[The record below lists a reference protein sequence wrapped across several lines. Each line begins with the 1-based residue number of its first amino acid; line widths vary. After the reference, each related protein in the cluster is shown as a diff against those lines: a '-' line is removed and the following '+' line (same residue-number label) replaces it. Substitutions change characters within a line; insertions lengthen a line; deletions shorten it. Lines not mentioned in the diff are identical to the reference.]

1 MNVNKLLAV
10 VLISL
15 FLSVFSVSAHDSHVH
30 TAPWQACEE
39 KAVNQECSYT
49 THNKKASGT
58 CQAMNNI
65 LMCVRNKPLETL
77 LDKATQPTQSKP
89 TNTIKQ
95 SVTPLTNL

>member
-1 MNVNKLLAV
+1 MKIFRNLSACFLLITSCSV
-10 VLISL
+10 ISHAGHG
-15 FLSVFSVSAHDSHVH
+15 SS
-30 TAPWQACEE
+30 APWKACEE

-49 THNKKASGT
+49 THNKKALGT
-58 CQAMNNI
+58 CQAMNDI

-89 TNTIKQ
+89 ANAVKQ